1 MATDTDRLEIDI
13 EDIQTAQEIVGNI
26 ANLKPLTSLSFTLSA
41 EGSSAVKEILRLI
54 EWGIGKNKPKL
65 KQAALDVFSPLLD
78 SDPGVPNNINLT
90 EFEIKATEE
99 VLAVIE
105 RALSKYKDGMV
116 TR

>member
-1 MATDTDRLEIDI
+1 MAADTDRLEIDI
-13 EDIQTAQEIVGNI
+13 EDIQTAQEIVGNMS
-26 ANLKPLTSLSFTLSA
+26 NLKPLTSLSFTLSV
-41 EGSSAVKEILRLI
+41 EGLNAVKETLRLI

-65 KQAALDVFSPLLD
+65 KQAALDVMSPLAG

-90 EFEIKATEE
+90 EFEIKAIEE

>member
-1 MATDTDRLEIDI
+1 MAADKDRLEINI
-13 EDIQTAQEIVGNI
+13 EDIQTAQEIVGKI
-26 ANLKPLTSLSFTLSA
+26 ASLKPLTSLSFTLSA
-41 EGSSAVKEILRLI
+41 EGLSAVKETLRLI

-65 KQAALDVFSPLLD
+65 KQAALDVLSPVAG

-90 EFEIKATEE
+90 EFDIKAIEE